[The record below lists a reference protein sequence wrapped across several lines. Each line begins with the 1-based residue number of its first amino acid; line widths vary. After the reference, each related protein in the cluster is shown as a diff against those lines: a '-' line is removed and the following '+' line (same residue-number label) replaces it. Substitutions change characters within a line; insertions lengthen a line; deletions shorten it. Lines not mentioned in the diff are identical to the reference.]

1 MSLELVFETTGVL
14 TVLST
19 LMYQF
24 WVAVML
30 AAAAVQLFRC
40 FLRDPVHRI
49 LRSFRKAFSFSIFQ
63 PLLERI
69 GRWTPESLT
78 YERVP
83 SAVVAE
89 KDSRSCFNFKLF
101 PIGETMAIWM
111 YWILSIALNFT
122 NYQFYNESNIRHD
135 SSTRCIY
142 AGVVE
147 RKILRVIHR

>member
-122 NYQFYNESNIRHD
+122 NYQFYNESI
-135 SSTRCIY
+135 
-142 AGVVE
+142 
-147 RKILRVIHR
+147 